1 MRPRSRHR
9 RGLPPGP
16 AARGQAIRRTET
28 NSPNL
33 LPPAA
38 NGGTALPVM
47 HTQPR
52 LSITTRRTRRYPP
65 REVSWPVE
73 SAQVQQPPADLL
85 RVLPTGGR
93 QLDRRRSRTHPGPA
107 ARTSAPGAATRC
119 HGPSPGCNPGR
130 VADGAGTRSG
140 PSATSRAKLSRC
152 WSLSAGT
159 LNFCAA
165 GSTRVSSATHR
176 AAGPAQPTHLVVG
189 RVDSDEPGSGRS
201 ASRRTARGCR
211 AASDPWSGPPAALRR
226 SSHRKSAVLAA
237 HTCMQA
243 IV

>member
-33 LPPAA
+33 LPPRA

-73 SAQVQQPPADLL
+73 SAQVQHPPADLL

-93 QLDRRRSRTHPGPA
+93 QLDRRRSTPGPA

-119 HGPSPGCNPGR
+119 HGPYPGCNPGR

-165 GSTRVSSATHR
+165 GSTRVPSARTGQR
-176 AAGPAQPTHLVVG
+176 AQRNRRTWSLVGWTRMSQAQAAQPAAVLQEAAEQH
-189 RVDSDEPGSGRS
+189 
-201 ASRRTARGCR
+201 RTRGQGLPRPC
-211 AASDPWSGPPAALRR
+211 GAALIA
-226 SSHRKSAVLAA
+226 SL
-237 HTCMQA
+237 QY
-243 IV
+243 